1 MKNAKEF
8 VSEEE
13 MRECLGEEA
22 RGYWGNYGYIPT
34 SSDNRK
40 NEEQEGQPVLQKSE
54 PKNHFVGAYVNGSML
69 YVSKNGVT
77 YASSQAK
84 SFTKSEA
91 DKKAAAM
98 TRKGNYVWKAIR
110 KS

>member
-1 MKNAKEF
+1 MTTKEF

-40 NEEQEGQPVLQKSE
+40 NEEQPVIQKSE

-69 YVSKNGVT
+69 YVSENGVNGVT

-91 DKKAAAM
+91 DKKATAM